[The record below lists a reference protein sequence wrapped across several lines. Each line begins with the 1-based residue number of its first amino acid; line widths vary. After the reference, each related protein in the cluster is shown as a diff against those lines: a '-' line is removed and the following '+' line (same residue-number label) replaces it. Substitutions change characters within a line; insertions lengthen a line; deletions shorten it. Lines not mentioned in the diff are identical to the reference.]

1 MTSLIPP
8 RGSLRRSWGA
18 SRSHPRRPC
27 GGGLGGRITAW
38 DAMGYHGIT
47 WASINRP
54 GASAARFKRN
64 LHGPLMGCPLKEWL
78 RGNSP
83 AFPSRLRRAF
93 SRASEVPN
101 TGNAGLCSR
110 VVPGQGRLSF
120 FLDGTNPIGGHKMIK
135 TLMISAAVSAL
146 MVSGALAQ
154 ADMSKQPAAK
164 TDAAPHDTT
173 KFIPAQGTDQWV
185 FSKFKGTDVLGPDNA
200 HIGNVS
206 DMLFDKNGKILG
218 LIVGV
223 GGFLGIGEKSV
234 AIDMRAFAPFPAD
247 TGSSSGAGG
256 NTTMASRN
264 DDPTMVKL
272 KVSWTK
278 DQLKNAPDFQYY
290 KPPART
296 TSCARGS
303 PTTGM
308 APRPITPPA
317 ER

>member
-1 MTSLIPP
+1 LF
-8 RGSLRRSWGA
+8 
-18 SRSHPRRPC
+18 
-27 GGGLGGRITAW
+27 LG
-38 DAMGYHGIT
+38 
-47 WASINRP
+47 
-54 GASAARFKRN
+54 
-64 LHGPLMGCPLKEWL
+64 KE
-78 RGNSP
+78 
-83 AFPSRLRRAF
+83 AFL
-93 SRASEVPN
+93 
-101 TGNAGLCSR
+101 
-110 VVPGQGRLSF
+110 
-120 FLDGTNPIGGHKMIK
+120 FLDGTNAIGGHKMLR

-154 ADMSKQPAAK
+154 ANMPQRPTAK

-223 GGFLGIGEKSV
+223 GGFLGIGEKAV
-234 AIDMRAFAPFPAD
+234 AIDMSAFQPVPAD
-247 TGSSSGAGG
+247 TGSSSSGTGG

-278 DQLKNAPDFQYY
+278 EQLKNAPDFQYY

-296 TSCARGS
+296 TSGAGGS
-303 PTTGM
+303 STTGM
-308 APRPITPPA
+308 APRPTAPPA
-317 ER
+317 GR